1 MLFAQELETTME
13 TSLLPISMNKHIV
26 FACVAAVFFLLQ
38 FIRTKQWY
46 QLIMAA
52 AIPLSLLI
60 YIDEENM
67 TLFYGVGI
75 LEAVLLCSA
84 LVMNIVQSH
93 KQNQAE
99 KAAEEAKKAAESAAA
114 PAAETPTA
122 AEAPAEPAAETP
134 AAEEAPA
141 EPAAETPAA
150 AETTAE
156 PAAEAPAAAETPAE
170 PAAETAPAE
179 KAEEA

>member
-99 KAAEEAKKAAESAAA
+99 KAAEEAKKAAEASAA
-114 PAAETPTA
+114 PAAAETPAEPAVETSAA

-134 AAEEAPA
+134 AATEAP
-141 EPAAETPAA
+141 
-150 AETTAE
+150 AE
-156 PAAEAPAAAETPAE
+156 PAAEAPAAAETTAE